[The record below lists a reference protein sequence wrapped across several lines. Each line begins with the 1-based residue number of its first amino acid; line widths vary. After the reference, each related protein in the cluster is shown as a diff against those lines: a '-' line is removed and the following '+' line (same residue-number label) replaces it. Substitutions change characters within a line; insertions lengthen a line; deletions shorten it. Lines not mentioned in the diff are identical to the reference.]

1 MSDPLT
7 VSAILALAFQFANTE
22 AGKASIAKVPEV
34 MTESILKNIGKLR
47 NLIWQKLH
55 GQTDVENILKAA
67 EERGETESLKLA
79 EPYLQIAMNQDPA
92 FADAVKQL
100 AQEIQQSI
108 QIGEM
113 SGGEVWNVV
122 GKAEKNV
129 YTDNKA
135 PIIKD
140 NTGPIHISYGV
151 PPQH

>member
-7 VSAILALAFQFANTE
+7 VSAILALAFQFANSE
-22 AGKASIAKVPEV
+22 AGKASIAKVSEV
-34 MTESILKNIGKLR
+34 TTESILKNIGKLR

-55 GQTDVENILKAA
+55 GQTDVENVLKAA
-67 EERGETESLKLA
+67 EERGETESLKLV

-113 SGGEVWNVV
+113 SGGEVWNVI

-140 NTGPIHISYGV
+140 STGPIHIYGV
-151 PPQH
+151 PPQY